1 MVEGTPLLRVQTSKG
16 SRGFES
22 LRLRHTLLWADFS
35 YDLRRL
41 RKEADGLRPTLQT
54 NRCHPPG
61 LHSGDPLPA
70 PEAVQPEAAAEATPE
85 TATFHFGPHAL
96 RVMMLDPTS

>member
-1 MVEGTPLLRVQTSKG
+1 MVMPKCPVETGAS
-16 SRGFES
+16 S
-22 LRLRHTLLWADFS
+22 
-35 YDLRRL
+35 
-41 RKEADGLRPTLQT
+41 
-54 NRCHPPG
+54 
-61 LHSGDPLPA
+61 DPLPA